1 MILEIDLFNKFDYS
15 TFMKNIILI
24 SFIFFHSTLIG
35 QNNWTLYPK
44 KDTIVEKDSLAIA
57 KSDSLMS
64 DSSITKEI
72 PLKQKKDSI
81 HYISS
86 KGHIVIRA
94 DYRIDSIN
102 SYISNK
108 GKFNGY
114 AVQLIVTQDTRK
126 IREMRKTFTNLF
138 AGEYLFDEYI
148 APNIFLYAGKYFSK
162 NDAVTLNNKLSAH
175 FKNTMVI
182 RKKFP
187 LKHIQKEK

>member
-175 FKNTMVI
+175 FKNTMVV

-187 LKHIQKEK
+187 LKHIHK

>member
-1 MILEIDLFNKFDYS
+1 
-15 TFMKNIILI
+15 MKNIIFFL
-24 SFIFFHSTLIG
+24 SIFFHCNLLAQSS
-35 QNNWTLYPK
+35 WTLYPK
-44 KDTIVEKDSLAIA
+44 KDSTIQKDSVVMPKA
-57 KSDSLMS
+57 DTLMP
-64 DSSITKEI
+64 DSSITEEA

-86 KGHIVIRA
+86 KGHIVIHA

-102 SYISNK
+102 SYLSNR

-114 AVQLIVTQDTRK
+114 AVQLIVTQDTKK

-138 AGEYLFDEYI
+138 PDEYLFDEYI

-162 NDAVTLNNKLSAH
+162 NDAVTLNNKLSSH
-175 FKNTMVI
+175 YKNTMVV

>member
-1 MILEIDLFNKFDYS
+1 MILEIDLFNKFDYP
-15 TFMKNIILI
+15 TFMKNIIFI
-24 SFIFFHSTLIG
+24 SFIFFHSTIIG

-44 KDTIVEKDSLAIA
+44 KDTILERDSVAIA

-138 AGEYLFDEYI
+138 PGEYLFDEYI

-162 NDAVTLNNKLSAH
+162 NDAVTLNNKLSAY
-175 FKNTMVI
+175 FKNTMVV
-182 RKKFP
+182 RKKFL
-187 LKHIQKEK
+187 LKHIEKEK

>member
-1 MILEIDLFNKFDYS
+1 MILEIDLFNKFDYP
-15 TFMKNIILI
+15 TFMKNIIFI
-24 SFIFFHSTLIG
+24 SFIFFHSTIIG

-44 KDTIVEKDSLAIA
+44 KDTIVEKDSISIA
-57 KSDSLMS
+57 KSGSLMS

-138 AGEYLFDEYI
+138 PGEYLFDEYI

-175 FKNTMVI
+175 FKNTMVV
-182 RKKFP
+182 RKKFL
-187 LKHIQKEK
+187 LKHIEKEK

>member
-1 MILEIDLFNKFDYS
+1 MILEIDLFNKFDYP
-15 TFMKNIILI
+15 TFMKNIIFI
-24 SFIFFHSTLIG
+24 SFVFFHSTIIG

-182 RKKFP
+182 MKKFP

>member
-1 MILEIDLFNKFDYS
+1 MILEIDLFNKFDYP
-15 TFMKNIILI
+15 TFMKNIIFI
-24 SFIFFHSTLIG
+24 SFIFFHSTIIG

-44 KDTIVEKDSLAIA
+44 KDTILERDSVAIA

-138 AGEYLFDEYI
+138 PGEYLFDEYI

>member
-1 MILEIDLFNKFDYS
+1 MILEIDLFNKFDHS
-15 TFMKNIILI
+15 TFYEKYHPHFVYFFSFRFTGTKQLDII
-24 SFIFFHSTLIG
+24 S
-35 QNNWTLYPK
+35 Q
-44 KDTIVEKDSLAIA
+44 KDSIIQKDSVVIA
-57 KSDSLMS
+57 KADTLMP
-64 DSSITKEI
+64 DSSITEEA

-86 KGHIVIRA
+86 KGHIVIHA

-102 SYISNK
+102 SYISNR

-114 AVQLIVTQDTRK
+114 AVQLIVTQDTKK

-138 AGEYLFDEYI
+138 PDEYLFDEYI

-175 FKNTMVI
+175 YKNTMVV

>member
-1 MILEIDLFNKFDYS
+1 MILEIELFNKFDYS

-24 SFIFFHSTLIG
+24 LFIFFHSALLA
-35 QNNWTLYPK
+35 QSNWTLYPK
-44 KDTIVEKDSLAIA
+44 KDSIVEKDSVAIA
-57 KSDSLMS
+57 KADSLMQ
-64 DSSITKEI
+64 DSTITEEI

-81 HYISS
+81 QYISS
-86 KGHIVIRA
+86 KGHIVIHA

-102 SYISNK
+102 SYISNR

-138 AGEYLFDEYI
+138 PDEYLFDEYI

-175 FKNTMVI
+175 FKNTMVV

-187 LKHIQKEK
+187 LKQIQKEK

>member
-1 MILEIDLFNKFDYS
+1 
-15 TFMKNIILI
+15 MKNTIL
-24 SFIFFHSTLIG
+24 FLLILSNNNLLG
-35 QNNWTLYPK
+35 QSNWTLYPK
-44 KDTIVEKDSLAIA
+44 KDTVTRKDSVVIPNA
-57 KSDSLMS
+57 DSLML
-64 DSSITKEI
+64 DSSISMDLT
-72 PLKQKKDSI
+72 KQKKDSI

-86 KGHIVIRA
+86 KGHIIIHA

-102 SYISNK
+102 SYISNR

-114 AVQLIVTQDTRK
+114 AVQLIVTQDTKK

-138 AGEYLFDEYI
+138 PGEYLFDEYI

-162 NDAVTLNNKLSAH
+162 NEAVILKNKLSAH
-175 FKNTMVI
+175 FKNTMVV

>member
-1 MILEIDLFNKFDYS
+1 MILEINLFNKFDYS

-44 KDTIVEKDSLAIA
+44 KDTILERDSVAIA

>member
-182 RKKFP
+182 MKKFP

>member
-24 SFIFFHSTLIG
+24 LFIFFHFALLAQS
-35 QNNWTLYPK
+35 NWTLYPK
-44 KDTIVEKDSLAIA
+44 KDSIVEKDGIAIA
-57 KSDSLMS
+57 KADSLVP
-64 DSSITKEI
+64 DYSITEEA

-81 HYISS
+81 QYISS
-86 KGHIVIRA
+86 KGHIVIHA

-102 SYISNK
+102 SYISNR

-138 AGEYLFDEYI
+138 PDEYLFDEYI
-148 APNIFLYAGKYFSK
+148 APNIFLYEGKYF
-162 NDAVTLNNKLSAH
+162 
-175 FKNTMVI
+175 
-182 RKKFP
+182 
-187 LKHIQKEK
+187 

>member
-1 MILEIDLFNKFDYS
+1 MILEINLFNKFDYS

-44 KDTIVEKDSLAIA
+44 KDTIVEKDSISIA

-138 AGEYLFDEYI
+138 PGEYLFDEYI

-162 NDAVTLNNKLSAH
+162 NDAVTLNNQLSAH
-175 FKNTMVI
+175 FKNTMVV

>member
-15 TFMKNIILI
+15 TFMKNTVIFLFF
-24 SFIFFHSTLIG
+24 FIPFIG
-35 QNNWTLYPK
+35 QSNWTLYPK
-44 KDTIVEKDSLAIA
+44 KDSIVEKDSVAIT
-57 KSDSLMS
+57 KVDSLMQ
-64 DSSITKEI
+64 DSTITEEI

-81 HYISS
+81 QYISS
-86 KGHIVIRA
+86 KGHIVIHA

-102 SYISNK
+102 SYISNR

-138 AGEYLFDEYI
+138 PDEYLFDEYI

-162 NDAVTLNNKLSAH
+162 NDAVTLNNKLSVH
-175 FKNTMVI
+175 FKNTMVV